1 MDSTVADLDQDSG
14 VYRCTLAI
22 RNTARAVRL
31 SQADIVL
38 SLTGTKNASI
48 SSSLTGERSSVRGLR
63 LSKVSFPL
71 VRSPDAPA
79 KDLFHM
85 LNATWMT
92 RSAPWRLPGLATGPA
107 QPFLW

>member
-1 MDSTVADLDQDSG
+1 
-14 VYRCTLAI
+14 
-22 RNTARAVRL
+22 
-31 SQADIVL
+31 
-38 SLTGTKNASI
+38 
-48 SSSLTGERSSVRGLR
+48 
-63 LSKVSFPL
+63 VSFPL